1 MRMVNCSSDPFQEKI
16 FNSSSLSF
24 HSWIY
29 FYFHWKRY
37 LKASVTVLFEGAP
50 HSSKNTNFYSSEM
63 AQSTVIKNEKKINIK
78 CKKKQTNVVNIK
90 TTSSYES
97 TLQESSEHLGT
108 KKRSRKS
115 TNKMNVI
122 CKRARIEKIARR
134 KYPKTLKEWE
144 NKLLKPLPAVSDQ
157 SLFWGGVLLPKMVR
171 KESIRKRKISHI
183 ANRESR
189 NCGWMRE
196 RDNGKAHRIRRHTRY
211 EMMPRIKISISS
223 K

>member
-1 MRMVNCSSDPFQEKI
+1 M
-16 FNSSSLSF
+16 
-24 HSWIY
+24 
-29 FYFHWKRY
+29 
-37 LKASVTVLFEGAP
+37 
-50 HSSKNTNFYSSEM
+50 
-63 AQSTVIKNEKKINIK
+63 
-78 CKKKQTNVVNIK
+78 VNIK

-97 TLQESSEHLGT
+97 TLQKSSEHLGT

-171 KESIRKRKISHI
+171 KESIRKRIISHI
-183 ANRESR
+183 TNRESR

-196 RDNGKAHRIRRHTRY
+196 RERQWKSSADSSTYSLWNDATNQDKYFKQIENRMRWDKRR
-211 EMMPRIKISISS
+211 
-223 K
+223 